1 MDARLVLEDVPGAF
15 TTITHAGRRVRVRMD
30 PMWLGSEKLRGL
42 EHHPRMV
49 WQLVDESDRMRVMMP
64 DPFGAKVAELLRAYA
79 DGVGLGVRGL
89 QALWRGLDELD
100 ALEVDLVRI
109 GVEVRDWLDPEGPV
123 SSRRMALIIQ
133 DLIARP
139 ETSLGARAAG
149 LFPLDKAAMAAAQIA
164 TGLSD
169 KKGFVHPF
177 LRKVSDLEA
186 EAVAQAEAEVRR
198 ERIRHRRL
206 VVEHVERT
214 EVSFESARDESRREL
229 EKILA
234 SREAD

>member
-1 MDARLVLEDVPGAF
+1 MDARLVLADVPGAF
-15 TTITHAGRRVRVRMD
+15 TTITHARHRVRVRMD
-30 PMWLGSEKLRGL
+30 PMWLGASKLREL
-42 EHHPRMV
+42 EYRPRLV
-49 WQLVDESDRMRVMMP
+49 WQLVDEADRFSVVMA
-64 DPFGAKVAELLRAYA
+64 DPFGAKVADLLRAYA
-79 DGVGLGVRGL
+79 DGVGLGVAGL

-100 ALEVDLVRI
+100 ALEVDLVRM
-109 GVEVRDWLDPEGPV
+109 GVEIRDWLDPEGPV
-123 SSRRMALIIQ
+123 SSRRMALIIR
-133 DLIARP
+133 DLVARP

-164 TGLSD
+164 TGLSG

-177 LRKVSDLEA
+177 LRKASELEA
-186 EAVAQAEAEVRR
+186 EAVAQAEAEVRK

-214 EVSFESARDESRREL
+214 EVSFVAARDESRREL

-234 SREAD
+234 SREAE